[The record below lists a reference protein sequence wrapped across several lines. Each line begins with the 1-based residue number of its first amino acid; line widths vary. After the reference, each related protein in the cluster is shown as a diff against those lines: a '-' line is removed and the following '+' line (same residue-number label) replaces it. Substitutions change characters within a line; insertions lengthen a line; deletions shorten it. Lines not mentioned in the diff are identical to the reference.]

1 MFPQDYIDPVH
12 VDIRGGTYDVLV
24 GVGGYFFASVFMIAP
39 YLLLVSDT
47 LPRNIRVNEW
57 GVVVNPY
64 RLHISDSSRQE
75 VILRFICVDGWWFGD
90 VDYRLRVTGN
100 RLSPIKYD
108 APKYESLL
116 RFIEVCADSL
126 GYTLSQNPR
135 SSFLRKVLPMIRKLS
150 TMTEKEI
157 MQYAEQ
163 ELPL

>member
-1 MFPQDYIDPVH
+1 VF
-12 VDIRGGTYDVLV
+12 V
-24 GVGGYFFASVFMIAP
+24 GVSPYFLVSVFMIAP
-39 YLLLVSDT
+39 YLLPVSDT
-47 LPRNIRVNEW
+47 LPRNEW

-64 RLHISDSSRQE
+64 GIHISDSSRQE
-75 VILRFICVDGWWFGD
+75 VSLRFIRVDGWWFGD

-108 APKYESLL
+108 IPKYESLQ

>member
-1 MFPQDYIDPVH
+1 MLLGIIITF
-12 VDIRGGTYDVLV
+12 LV
-24 GVGGYFFASVFMIAP
+24 IWF
-39 YLLLVSDT
+39 LLLLGETIIWSDRFRCFPKIT
-47 LPRNIRVNEW
+47 LI
-57 GVVVNPY
+57 
-64 RLHISDSSRQE
+64 
-75 VILRFICVDGWWFGD
+75 RFIRVDGWWFGD

-108 APKYESLL
+108 IPKYESLQ

>member
-1 MFPQDYIDPVH
+1 MF
-12 VDIRGGTYDVLV
+12 V
-24 GVGGYFFASVFMIAP
+24 GVSPYFLVSVFMIAP
-39 YLLLVSDT
+39 YLLPVSDT
-47 LPRNIRVNEW
+47 LPRNVRVNEW

-64 RLHISDSSRQE
+64 RIHISDSSRQE
-75 VILRFICVDGWWFGD
+75 VSLRFIRVDGWWFGD
-90 VDYRLRVTGN
+90 VDYRLHVTGN

-108 APKYESLL
+108 IPKYESLQ

>member
-1 MFPQDYIDPVH
+1 MF
-12 VDIRGGTYDVLV
+12 V

-108 APKYESLL
+108 IPKYESLQ

>member
-1 MFPQDYIDPVH
+1 MWTTGCELQ
-12 VDIRGGTYDVLV
+12 
-24 GVGGYFFASVFMIAP
+24 
-39 YLLLVSDT
+39 
-47 LPRNIRVNEW
+47 
-57 GVVVNPY
+57 
-64 RLHISDSSRQE
+64 
-75 VILRFICVDGWWFGD
+75 
-90 VDYRLRVTGN
+90 GN

-108 APKYESLL
+108 APKYESLQ

>member
-1 MFPQDYIDPVH
+1 
-12 VDIRGGTYDVLV
+12 
-24 GVGGYFFASVFMIAP
+24 MIAP
-39 YLLLVSDT
+39 YLLPVSDT

-100 RLSPIKYD
+100 RLSPISMMH
-108 APKYESLL
+108 APKYESLQ